1 LQKDSNKKSKKEI
14 GIEERVKKLNIP
26 CEWWN
31 DEALEDSE
39 RVRDENLGLIEWAQ
53 RKDSMGF

>member
-1 LQKDSNKKSKKEI
+1 LISNKKSKKEI
-14 GIEERVKKLNIP
+14 EIEERVKKLNIP

-39 RVRDENLGLIEWAQ
+39 RVRDEKLGLIEWEK
-53 RKDSMGF
+53 RKDFMGF